1 LPKPPLALRKPSSF
15 DAVLQSQQLPAFL
28 AAILTSRTFEKSP
41 TLCNL
46 LVYLWENRDG
56 RISEYAIATEAL
68 GRSSDFDSKI
78 DATVRVQISR
88 LRQRLE
94 RYYREEDV
102 ACGECISIPLGSHG
116 IELTMVGGETAVGVR
131 GVSTPL
137 WANVSFLR
145 RCCAMLIVAV
155 VALAAIPALR
165 GVPAAPALPAPRFW
179 RAFFVASRPTQIV
192 LSTPVFYS
200 WHMPEH
206 GNVFMFR
213 NTDLNRFEEKSK
225 SHDLLELERH
235 WGPSEPAQNYTV
247 TTDAFAAIKLVR
259 YLDRVGFPTV
269 VWSSS
274 DAEIA
279 QLARNNV
286 IAMGT
291 WGTLIALKPY
301 LDRLSFVLGPHE
313 T

>member
-102 ACGECISIPLGSHG
+102 ACGERISIPLGSHG